1 MERTKVGSI
10 LTVAVA
16 LVSRPRPFSSSLRK
30 RVMMS
35 LSVSSEKRMEYRYLS
50 IWGAESR
57 GTGEDTH
64 PAHAHTHNH
73 PQPAHGGQVL
83 LRATSRQQVSVVLRD
98 PAEGQPLYF

>member
-1 MERTKVGSI
+1 MTLSSAHTHLPEPSGMERTKVGSI

-50 IWGAESR
+50 I
-57 GTGEDTH
+57 
-64 PAHAHTHNH
+64 
-73 PQPAHGGQVL
+73 
-83 LRATSRQQVSVVLRD
+83 
-98 PAEGQPLYF
+98 